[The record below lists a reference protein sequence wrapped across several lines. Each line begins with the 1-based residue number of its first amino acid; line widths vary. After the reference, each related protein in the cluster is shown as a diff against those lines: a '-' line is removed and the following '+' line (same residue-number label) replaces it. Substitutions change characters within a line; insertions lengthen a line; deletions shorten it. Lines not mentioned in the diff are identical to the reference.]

1 MCTIR
6 KKSSSTTCRGS
17 SSFLPLIIS
26 LLIWLAAATSVTAN
40 TYSVANDT
48 EVPVRSGQGTEYK
61 IIALLKNG
69 EPVTSLEEAEY
80 WIRIRTAT
88 GREGWMLKRYLSRT
102 PSVDDAIA
110 SPAQNT
116 QAAQPLP
123 VINPFN
129 EPTQNAVPAAANVV
143 AEKTPTLQVE
153 NLTPQIEP
161 KLKEQEKEIEELR
174 NKLAAVT
181 QENLELRKNE
191 RTEWFLA
198 GGGVLVV
205 GWFLGLI
212 SCKTRKRKPSL
223 L

>member
-1 MCTIR
+1 MCTTR
-6 KKSSSTTCRGS
+6 KKISSTTCRGIS
-17 SSFLPLIIS
+17 PFLPLVIS
-26 LLIWLAAATSVTAN
+26 LLIWLTAATAVTAD
-40 TYSVANDT
+40 TYLVANDSD
-48 EVPVRSGQGTEYK
+48 VPVRSGQGTEYK
-61 IIALLKNG
+61 IVALLKKG
-69 EPVTSLEEAEY
+69 EPVTSLEETEY

-88 GREGWMLKRYLSRT
+88 GREGWMLKRYLSST
-102 PSVDDAIA
+102 PSVDDAFA
-110 SPAQNT
+110 LPAQNN
-116 QAAQPLP
+116 QAAQPFPAITP
-123 VINPFN
+123 VN
-129 EPTQNAVPAAANVV
+129 EPTQNALPTAANVL
-143 AEKTPTLQVE
+143 AEKTPTLHVE

-181 QENLELRKNE
+181 QENQELRKNE

-212 SCKTRKRKPSL
+212 SCKARKRKPSL

>member
-1 MCTIR
+1 MCTTR
-6 KKSSSTTCRGS
+6 KKSSFTTCRN
-17 SSFLPLIIS
+17 SFPLLPLVIS
-26 LLIWLAAATSVTAN
+26 LLIWLSAATSVTAD
-40 TYSVANDT
+40 TYVVANDT

-61 IIALLKNG
+61 IVALLKNG
-69 EPVTSLEEAEY
+69 EPVASLEETEY

-88 GREGWMLKRYLSRT
+88 GREGWMLKRYLSHA
-102 PSVDDAIA
+102 PSVDESFAL
-110 SPAQNT
+110 PAQNN
-116 QAAQPLP
+116 QPAQPLP

-129 EPTQNAVPAAANVV
+129 EPTQNALPAAANVL
-143 AEKTPTLQVE
+143 AEKTPTFRVE

-181 QENLELRKNE
+181 QENQELRKDE

-198 GGGVLVV
+198 GGGVFVI
-205 GWFLGLI
+205 GWLLGLI
-212 SCKTRKRKPSL
+212 SCKARKRKPSL